1 MKTRNT
7 TDCALGQ
14 RGLRV
19 ACAHNCGRD
28 VCTRNNLKQQCTNT
42 AHCVHTYDNPR
53 LQSRKRCLVPSPDVS
68 LSLRLHPRC
77 PCSQSAPDPFPPELR
92 PTSAPPAR
100 QHVHSE
106 HLKLHSELR
115 SQLSRV
121 HGLGLVFEPSA
132 PARRLPQTSGKP
144 SATPYMYAAGAVV
157 EVVVVVAVRGCLI
170 LKTRCGRASS
180 ASQALWLR
188 KVRR

>member
-92 PTSAPPAR
+92 PTSAPPHA
-100 QHVHSE
+100 STCT
-106 HLKLHSELR
+106 
-115 SQLSRV
+115 
-121 HGLGLVFEPSA
+121 A
-132 PARRLPQTSGKP
+132 NTSNY
-144 SATPYMYAAGAVV
+144 TQNYAASSLECMGSGSCLSLAPRRGVCLKPAVNLV
-157 EVVVVVAVRGCLI
+157 LHRTCML
-170 LKTRCGRASS
+170 RA
-180 ASQALWLR
+180 L
-188 KVRR
+188 